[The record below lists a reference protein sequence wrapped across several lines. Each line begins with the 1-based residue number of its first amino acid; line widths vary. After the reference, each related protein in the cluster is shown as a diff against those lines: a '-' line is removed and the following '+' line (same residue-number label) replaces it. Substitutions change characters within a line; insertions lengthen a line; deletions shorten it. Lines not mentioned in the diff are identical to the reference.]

1 MRKLVKRTIAGREI
15 TLYKG
20 ITYLASRPFA
30 NGRNKKQL
38 FDVTI
43 RPIDPVDWIEP
54 IVFEKLSYDEA
65 NELINEFN
73 NGKISFYGRKW

>member
-20 ITYLASRPFA
+20 VTYLATRPA
-30 NGRNKKQL
+30 VSKKNQL

-43 RPIDPVDWIEP
+43 RPIEPVEGIEP
-54 IVFEKLSYDEA
+54 IVFEQLSYDEA
-65 NELINEFN
+65 NALINEFN
-73 NGKISFYGRKW
+73 NGSISFLGRKW